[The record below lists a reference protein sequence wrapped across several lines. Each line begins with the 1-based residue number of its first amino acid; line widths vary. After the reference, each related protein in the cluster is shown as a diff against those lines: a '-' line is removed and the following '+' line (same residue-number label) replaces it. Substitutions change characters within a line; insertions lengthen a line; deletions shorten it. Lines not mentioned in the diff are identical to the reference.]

1 MLGIFAIYSYILF
14 AGSCKSVREFGNGVY
29 YNESDSSIYLTVS
42 DCKDTP
48 DSPQFDKQCKLQFS
62 DSFDIL
68 AYGEDL
74 AYLYAISHR
83 FDLVDDVE
91 SLSEEEGNKLF
102 ERAEKKYLNHVDLK
116 KQFVDNAAIFYYV
129 QEDGEKVASLYAYVD
144 GSEFYSDEGEKRR
157 SHN

>member
-1 MLGIFAIYSYILF
+1 MVYIITR
-14 AGSCKSVREFGNGVY
+14 ATKI
-29 YNESDSSIYLTVS
+29 IYLIVS

-68 AYGEDL
+68 VYGEDL
-74 AYLYAISHR
+74 AYLYAISHG

-102 ERAEKKYLNHVDLK
+102 EQAEKEYLNHVDLK
-116 KQFVDNAAIFYYV
+116 KQFVDNAAIFYYL
-129 QEDGEKVASLYAYVD
+129 QEM
-144 GSEFYSDEGEKRR
+144 EKRLHLCMLMLTAR
-157 SHN
+157 SFIVMREKKTLS